1 MLVKYDVGRSF
12 NNEDIMLTSLII
24 RNYRIFKEIKINK
37 LSRVNLFVGKNNTGK
52 SCLLE
57 ALQIYASKAEPQ
69 ILSNIISSRDEKWNT
84 KNDENIFQ
92 NSLGYLFNGY
102 TLPLPSPEGEAITI
116 GPIDDNS
123 KQLII
128 SCKAFQII
136 QDDEGRKIKKI
147 PDPKKVNDELVDI
160 QMALESTMNQKRCY
174 YISLDMSQ
182 LANRPYTNTDK
193 QNYNY
198 QIVKTQHISDEKL
211 SVLWDNINLT
221 DLEKEIIS
229 CLQIIDSNISGV
241 ALVNDISAS
250 SKNPIKRIPIVR
262 IEGVKERIPLKTMG
276 DGLTRLFYIILALVN
291 AKDGLLLIDEFE
303 NGLHWTVHPKIWNV
317 IINLSKKLNVQVIA
331 TTHSR
336 DCIKGY
342 YDIWK
347 SNEKYAS
354 FYRLETDPVNGTKTI
369 AYTQDILSD
378 AIDSGVEVR

>member
-221 DLEKEIIS
+221 DLEKEHS
-229 CLQIIDSNISGV
+229 SDAYHVFQKSGQR
-241 ALVNDISAS
+241 N
-250 SKNPIKRIPIVR
+250 KRINSSFKKIQL
-262 IEGVKERIPLKTMG
+262 KER
-276 DGLTRLFYIILALVN
+276 YHHYN
-291 AKDGLLLIDEFE
+291 
-303 NGLHWTVHPKIWNV
+303 
-317 IINLSKKLNVQVIA
+317 
-331 TTHSR
+331 
-336 DCIKGY
+336 C
-342 YDIWK
+342 
-347 SNEKYAS
+347 
-354 FYRLETDPVNGTKTI
+354 
-369 AYTQDILSD
+369 
-378 AIDSGVEVR
+378 